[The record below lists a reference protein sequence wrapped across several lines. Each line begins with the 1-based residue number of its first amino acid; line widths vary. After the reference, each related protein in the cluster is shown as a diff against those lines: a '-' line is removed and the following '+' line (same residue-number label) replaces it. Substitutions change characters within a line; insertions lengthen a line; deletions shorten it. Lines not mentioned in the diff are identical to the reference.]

1 MLFPTLDFALFFLPV
16 FVLAWGLHRHPV
28 ARKLVLLVASFM
40 FYGYWHWGLA
50 ALLAANSVF
59 GHWAARWIAAGD
71 ERTGGWR
78 LGCAVMVQLLLL
90 ATFKYA
96 DFFLDGLRMALAAL
110 GVERDLPLL
119 GFILP
124 IGISF
129 YTFQTIAYLVDV
141 RRQRVAPSSSIIDSV
156 LFFSFFPQ
164 LVAGP
169 ILRAELFLAELQR
182 RPDIRQIDLATGLA
196 LITFGMVKKTVIAAT
211 LAVELVDPVFLD
223 PGAHGR
229 WEIIAAIYGYAVQ
242 IYCDFSAYSDMAIGL
257 AALLGFRFPPN
268 FAQPY
273 RAASLAEFWRRWHI
287 SLSSWLRD
295 YLYIPLGGNR
305 NGAKRAML
313 NRLITM
319 LLGGLWHGAAW
330 NFVLWGAI
338 HGVALAVERGLAHVP
353 WPNGRWQHWVGV
365 LLTFHVVCLA
375 WVPFRADSLATAGAV
390 LGGVIGDQPAA
401 GLLTPW
407 VLGWI
412 GIGLALHA
420 LPAGLMVRL
429 RGWIADLSPV
439 EAGLLFG
446 LALAI
451 IDALGLPGVAPF
463 IYFQF

>member
-16 FVLAWGLHRHPV
+16 FILAWGLHRHLV
-28 ARKLVLLVASFM
+28 ARKLVLLAASFV

-50 ALLAANSVF
+50 ALLAANSLF

-71 ERTGGWR
+71 GRAGGRR
-78 LGCAVMVQLLLL
+78 LACAVAVQLLLL
-90 ATFKYA
+90 GTFKYA
-96 DFFLDGLRMALAAL
+96 DFFLDGLRAALASL

-119 GFILP
+119 GLILP
-124 IGISF
+124 VGISF

-141 RRQRVAPSSSIIDSV
+141 RRQRVAPSASIIDTL

-182 RPDIRQIDLATGLA
+182 RPDARQIDLATGLA
-196 LITFGMVKKTVIAAT
+196 LIIFGMVKKTVIAAT

-229 WEIIAAIYGYAVQ
+229 WEILAALYGYAVQ

-305 NGAKRAML
+305 QGAGRAML

-330 NFVLWGAI
+330 TFVLWGAI
-338 HGVALAVERGLAHVP
+338 HGVALAIERGLARLP
-353 WPNGRWQHWVGV
+353 WPAGRWQRLAGV
-365 LLTFHVVCLA
+365 VLTFHVVCLA
-375 WVPFRADSLATAGAV
+375 WVPFRADSLATVGAV
-390 LGGVIGDQPAA
+390 LRGVISDQPAA

-412 GIGLALHA
+412 AIGLGLHA
-420 LPAGLMVRL
+420 LPPGLMARL
-429 RGWIADLSPV
+429 RDWITDLSPV

-446 LALAI
+446 FSLAI